1 MQLKNFNHFRL
12 VALLILQLFQNLF
25 SQQSYQVSLSTTSE
39 LFINVNINPES
50 HQDIKPFDILVGL
63 PDNTLPKIEIK
74 KYEEKGHNYKIVQSN
89 HKTGWSY
96 NQKIN
101 DLNTATLTINPAT
114 ERQTYFKSI
123 TIKVFFDS
131 KAPIKSNYNARHEYL
146 LAPKI
151 INWNVAKK
159 WVRPKYSNKEIV
171 EEKSSIS
178 N

>member
-114 ERQTYFKSI
+114 C
-123 TIKVFFDS
+123 
-131 KAPIKSNYNARHEYL
+131 L
-146 LAPKI
+146 LYTSPSP
-151 INWNVAKK
+151 
-159 WVRPKYSNKEIV
+159 RDV
-171 EEKSSIS
+171 EKFRMPSSA
-178 N
+178 